1 MEHNIY
7 IYIAVMAIVTYAIRV
22 LPLTLIRKEIKNPF
36 IRSFLYY
43 VPYTTLAVM
52 TFPAILQETQTPA
65 AGALAL
71 GVGCHRLAR
80 HEPFSCGLLLL
91 RSSVYRR
98 IYHGAVRHKKSR
110 RLRRFF
116 SNPAAFCASIN

>member
-71 GVGCHRLAR
+71 GVGVATAWRGMSLFHVAC
-80 HEPFSCGLLLL
+80 LLL

-98 IYHGAVRHKKSR
+98 IYHGAVRHKKAAGSGDFSPIR
-110 RLRRFF
+110 RLFVLL
-116 SNPAAFCASIN
+116 